1 MELPVEQRAPYVDHR
16 VPADHALL
24 HRLDD
29 ALFDG
34 SDELIGDRT
43 AEDLVDE
50 VEPLAASEGLDL
62 DGADRVLPMA
72 PGLLHVAAETFSGP
86 ADRLAE
92 GDPGRGGRDL
102 DAELPLHPLD
112 LDVEVRLAH

>member
-1 MELPVEQRAPYVDHR
+1 MELPVEQCAPDVDHR
-16 VPADHALL
+16 VPADHALQ

-29 ALFDG
+29 ALLDG

-50 VEPLAASEGLDL
+50 LEPLAALERLDL
-62 DGADRVLPMA
+62 DRADRVLPVA
-72 PGLLHVAAETFSGP
+72 PGLLHVPPETLPGT

-92 GDPGRGGRDL
+92 GDPGRRGGDL
-102 DAELPLHPLD
+102 DAE
-112 LDVEVRLAH
+112 